1 MRVLLLASLL
11 TVSLFAREP
20 LAQRITHLDPA
31 KYRKAQRA
39 HAGAGELH
47 YMTLVRRVIVEY
59 KPDLPSRQCASAR
72 G

>member
-47 YMTLVRRVIVEY
+47 YITLV
-59 KPDLPSRQCASAR
+59 DA
-72 G
+72 

>member
-1 MRVLLLASLL
+1 MRVLLLASFL
-11 TVSLFAREP
+11 TVSLFARGP

-47 YMTLVRRVIVEY
+47 YMTLV
-59 KPDLPSRQCASAR
+59 DA
-72 G
+72 